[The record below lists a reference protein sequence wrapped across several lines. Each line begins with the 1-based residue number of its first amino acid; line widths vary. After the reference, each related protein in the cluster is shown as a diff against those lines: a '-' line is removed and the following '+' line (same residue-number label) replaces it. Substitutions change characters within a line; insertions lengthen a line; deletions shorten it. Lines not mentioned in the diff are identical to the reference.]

1 MGGYIYRPIQ
11 EEKRGQGGGGATDGE
26 VGRRA
31 VPRRRHTE
39 VGEREHG
46 GSDQG
51 GGDVLVC
58 KGW

>member
-1 MGGYIYRPIQ
+1 MGG
-11 EEKRGQGGGGATDGE
+11 EEKRGQGGGGARDGE

-51 GGDVLVC
+51 RGDVLVC